1 MVEEIKEEKEE
12 KKEDDFSDF
21 DDKLFNEEKEEKKEN
36 ETDSLLTA
44 FVSALKGITQ
54 IISDHT
60 GLKSVALTDEDEKTL
75 VVALKPLE
83 KYIMSLVQFFVYM
96 PLIVFTIGYTL
107 RIVDEIKKKE
117 KLKKATEQKTTDF
130 TIKRELPNDNKE

>member
-1 MVEEIKEEKEE
+1 MVETIQEE